1 MWTSCDFL
9 HNGRILEILQKADRR
24 CPETGARGLPAVRDE
39 SSSSEPAL
47 QAGTLKQTDI
57 LGPSDLDYRAVG
69 IRDGEEIVWHWIGP
83 HDEYE
88 KLIGRM

>member
-1 MWTSCDFL
+1 MISYTTDGFWKSYRRLTEVVRKQAREAYRQFEKNPHHPSL
-9 HNGRILEILQKADRR
+9 HFKRVHSSRPIYS
-24 CPETGARGLPAVRDE
+24 VRVN
-39 SSSSEPAL
+39 
-47 QAGTLKQTDI
+47 
-57 LGPSDLDYRAVG
+57 LDYRAVG

>member
-1 MWTSCDFL
+1 VISYTTDGFWKSY
-9 HNGRILEILQKADRR
+9 RR
-24 CPETGARGLPAVRDE
+24 LTDAVRKQARE
-39 SSSSEPAL
+39 AYRQFEKNPHHPSLHFKRVHSSRPIYSVRVN
-47 QAGTLKQTDI
+47 
-57 LGPSDLDYRAVG
+57 LDYRAVG